1 MRVGLEGIIVLVITN
16 RLPPM
21 KANVREA
28 HVALFAN
35 NLVASIFWLLFF
47 FIFFLFFKKI
57 KNKNPPNHRK

>member
-21 KANVREA
+21 KANIREA

-35 NLVASIFWLLFF
+35 NLVALIDLLVVIFYFLF
-47 FIFFLFFKKI
+47 FIFIFYFLKKGTL
-57 KNKNPPNHRK
+57 

>member
-16 RLPPM
+16 RLPPV

-35 NLVASIFWLLFF
+35 NLVASFGCNFLFF
-47 FIFFLFFKKI
+47 FFFKGTL
-57 KNKNPPNHRK
+57 